1 MEKSDT
7 MGVPPRISIIL
18 PLYRVKDFLP
28 ETVASIKAQT
38 FTDWECLCLD
48 DGSGNGMA
56 DFARTLTRDD
66 PRFIV
71 REYTNSGVAA
81 TRNRGLE
88 LARGEFIA
96 FIDQDDVYHPRF
108 LEVLLEAIV
117 STGADCAM
125 VHFQSERAA
134 WEPMPGPVHLIA
146 DPCAWLLSQSLLMVS
161 IWTKL
166 WRRSSLGKIRFDPA
180 LFGADDALFT
190 FSAFAQF
197 QKGLALLPGAYYF
210 YRRHDEAISVQVP
223 PRYLFAQLRF
233 LRKLPTVIPAR
244 YRRLLRTFLL
254 KAFADHVKA
263 LGTRHYDMATQRA
276 VVLRIAA
283 LMRRNRLSYFAWTP
297 KKFLRW
303 RRCLR
308 DCGLGNR

>member
-244 YRRLLRTFLL
+244 YRRLLCTFLL
-254 KAFADHVKA
+254 KALADHVKA

>member
-7 MGVPPRISIIL
+7 MGTAPRISIIL
-18 PLYRVKDFLP
+18 PLYRVKDFLQ
-28 ETVASIKAQT
+28 EALDSIKSQT

-56 DFARTLTRDD
+56 DFARTLTQDD

-71 REYTNSGVAA
+71 REYPNAGVAA

-96 FIDQDDVYHPRF
+96 FIDQDDVYHPQF
-108 LEVLLEAIV
+108 LEVLLDAIV

-125 VHFQSERAA
+125 VRFQSEGPA
-134 WEPMPGPVHLIA
+134 WEPTPGRACLIA
-146 DPCAWLLSQSLLMVS
+146 DPCAWLLSQSQLMVS

-166 WRRSSLGKIRFDPA
+166 WRRTSLGALHFDPV
-180 LFGADDALFT
+180 LFGSDDALFT
-190 FSAFAQF
+190 FSAFARF
-197 QKGLALLPGAYYF
+197 RKGLALLPGAYYF
-210 YRRHDEAISVQVP
+210 YRRHDGAVSVQAP

-233 LRKLPTVIPAR
+233 LRKLPAVIPAC
-244 YRRLLRTFLL
+244 YRRRLRKFLL
-254 KAFADHVKA
+254 KAFSDLVKA
-263 LGTRHYDMATQRA
+263 LGDYRYDVVTRRA
-276 VVLRIAA
+276 VVRRIAA

-308 DCGLGNR
+308 NCGLGNR

>member
-134 WEPMPGPVHLIA
+134 WEPPGPVHLIA

-166 WRRSSLGKIRFDPA
+166 WRRASLGALHFDPV
-180 LFGADDALFT
+180 LFGSDDALFT
-190 FSAFAQF
+190 FSAFARF
-197 QKGLALLPGAYYF
+197 RKGLALLPGAYYF
-210 YRRHDEAISVQVP
+210 YRRHDGAVSVQAP

-233 LRKLPTVIPAR
+233 LRKLPAVIPAR
-244 YRRLLRTFLL
+244 YRRRLRKFLL
-254 KAFADHVKA
+254 KAFSDLVKA
-263 LGTRHYDMATQRA
+263 LGDYRYDVATRRA
-276 VVLRIAA
+276 VVRRIAA

-308 DCGLGNR
+308 NCGLGNR

>member
-56 DFARTLTRDD
+56 DFARTLTQDD

-108 LEVLLEAIV
+108 LEVLLETIV

-210 YRRHDEAISVQVP
+210 YRRHDEAVSVQVP
-223 PRYLFAQLRF
+223 PRYLFAQFRF

-244 YRRLLRTFLL
+244 YRRRLRTFLL

>member
-18 PLYRVKDFLP
+18 PFYRVKDFLP